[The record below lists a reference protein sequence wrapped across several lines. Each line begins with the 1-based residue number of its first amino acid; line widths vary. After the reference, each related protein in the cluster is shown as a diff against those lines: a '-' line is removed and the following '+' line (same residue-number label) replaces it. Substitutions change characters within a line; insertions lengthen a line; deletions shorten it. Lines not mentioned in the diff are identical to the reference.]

1 MIKWLWRRALLACL
15 VFVCLC
21 STAALAQ
28 NTADIVGTVSD
39 SNGGVL
45 PGSLITLTNI
55 GTNISQTT
63 ETSSAGDY
71 VFTLLQVGTYSV
83 RVEAKGFKTY
93 VAPDI
98 TLSAGDRARVDAK
111 MQVGAQTTTVE
122 VNATTTPA
130 LQTDTSTI
138 GTLVTSQGVEDLPLN
153 GRNIVKLV
161 QLSAGTTEGI
171 PNSIAGGTVVDDRRP
186 TSAYSVN
193 GQIDSENNNLVDGMD
208 NNERLVGT
216 IGVRPSIDAIE
227 EVSVSTNKYDASV
240 GRTAGGVTDIITKAG
255 TNSFHGSAFE
265 FFRNKVL
272 NSNPNYNFSEALTPG
287 SNSPAGP
294 NPAFRQNQWGASL
307 GGPIER
313 NKTFFFADY
322 EGFSSA
328 TGTAA
333 ALYTVPTYCER
344 GMGASSSPFAKPCPD
359 GLVQVGDFS
368 DTNFISAAGGG
379 SVLGGGGPDIPIASQ
394 TPLGLSFLNMYP
406 FPNAGARGATVNNY
420 TSSPERPQTL
430 LTYDGRID
438 EHFSDK
444 DTLYGRITYNS
455 ESTLIP
461 NGFPDVYIVP
471 ATGALATASTSGALF
486 VHPNVSSFAGP
497 NHQVEYAP
505 AFSYVHV
512 FNPNLLLN
520 LKGGVYRATSVSEPV
535 NQGTNLSTKLGFPC
549 NSTSCI
555 NFSNNTTGL
564 TRMTVT
570 SVNGSPAYTAIGDPT
585 YIPTVEYDTSF
596 QYVSALTWNKAAHS
610 VRFGIGFIRRRGTI
624 GQSSN
629 PQGSFTFTG
638 AYTGVALGD
647 LLEGLP
653 ITQSRTNVLFQ
664 PGFRTWEP
672 SAYVQDD
679 WRAKPWLTL
688 NLGIRYDIFTPY
700 TEVHGRLSNYDPYL
714 GLVVSPSLPGSQ
726 QASPTGD
733 VQTNYGDLAPRLGFA
748 FTFPHNMVLR
758 GGFGLTYFPENY
770 QSPAY
775 MKNAPYNFSESCTAQ
790 NEVGTANSCSTAAYS
805 GPTGQFANSA
815 TVQYGAPVCLSSTGT
830 PASGPC
836 PTNTKANSA
845 SNVASAGGPAGYGG
859 ALFSAGLPLPSLNV
873 GLATN
878 PASYAGTTI
887 GAFPTNNHDSYLEQ
901 INLQLEKAIGN
912 NVITVGYV
920 GELGRY
926 IGAVN
931 TSISENIAANPT
943 EVSALPL
950 TVGGATRSFGQLP
963 GFPYLATTTVTEDE
977 NLGSASYQSLQTTF
991 VRRFNR
997 GLTVN
1002 FNYTWAHNITNV
1014 NGNNSCVESIFA
1026 APEPCYED
1034 SSNGV
1039 NAANP
1044 HYVFGYQQYGLGN
1057 ATLDTHD
1064 RFAWAADYQLPFANS
1079 FQGISGV
1086 LLKGWGVNVSGSWQ
1100 TGLPFSVGAS
1110 SSNSGIAGGQLLDQ
1124 IGSGRLANPSLHEW
1138 FNYNNFVQPAA
1149 GTLGDQRANQFF
1161 GPPQRRLDG
1170 SLFKEFT
1177 LSETFRLQFRAEVFN
1192 LFNSPNFNVP
1202 SGTSIAFN
1210 GNGTPNVTGS
1220 HATTGEIT
1228 AMNASW
1234 NQREIQFALKLLF

>member
-1 MIKWLWRRALLACL
+1 M
-15 VFVCLC
+15 
-21 STAALAQ
+21 
-28 NTADIVGTVSD
+28 
-39 SNGGVL
+39 
-45 PGSLITLTNI
+45 
-55 GTNISQTT
+55 
-63 ETSSAGDY
+63 
-71 VFTLLQVGTYSV
+71 
-83 RVEAKGFKTY
+83 
-93 VAPDI
+93 
-98 TLSAGDRARVDAK
+98 
-111 MQVGAQTTTVE
+111 
-122 VNATTTPA
+122 
-130 LQTDTSTI
+130 
-138 GTLVTSQGVEDLPLN
+138 
-153 GRNIVKLV
+153 
-161 QLSAGTTEGI
+161 
-171 PNSIAGGTVVDDRRP
+171 
-186 TSAYSVN
+186 
-193 GQIDSENNNLVDGMD
+193 
-208 NNERLVGT
+208 VGT
-216 IGVRPSIDAIE
+216 IGVRPSIDAIQ

-272 NSNPNYNFSEALTPG
+272 NSNPNYNFSETLNPS

-307 GGPIER
+307 GGPIKR

-322 EGFSSA
+322 EGFSSS

-333 ALYTVPTYCER
+333 TLYTVPTYCER
-344 GMGASSSPFAKPCPD
+344 GMGNSSSPFAKACPD

-368 DTNFISAAGGG
+368 DTSFISASGGS
-379 SVLGGGGPDIPIASQ
+379 SVLGGQGPDIPVGSQ
-394 TPLGLSFLNMYP
+394 IPLGLSFFNMYP
-406 FPNAGARGATVNNY
+406 FPNTGAPGVTVNNF

-438 EHFSDK
+438 QHLSDK
-444 DTLYGRITYNS
+444 NTLYVRFTYNS

-471 ATGALATASTSGALF
+471 ATGALATASTPGALF

-505 AFSYVHV
+505 AISYVHV

-520 LKGGVYRATSVSEPV
+520 LKAGVYRATSVSEPV
-535 NQGTNLSTKLGFPC
+535 NQGTNLSTKIGFPC
-549 NSTSCI
+549 SGTSCI

-570 SVNGSPAYTAIGDPT
+570 SVNGSPAYTAVGDPT
-585 YIPTVEYDTSF
+585 YLPTVEYDTSF
-596 QYVSALTWNKAAHS
+596 QYLAGLTWNKGAHS
-610 VRFGIGFIRRRGTI
+610 IRFGVGLIRRRGTI

-653 ITQSRTNVLFQ
+653 VTQARTNVLFQ
-664 PGFRTWEP
+664 PSFRTWEP

-688 NLGIRYDIFTPY
+688 NLGARYDIFTPY
-700 TEVHGRLSNYDPYL
+700 TEVHGRLSNYDPYI
-714 GLVVSPSLPGSQ
+714 GLVVSPSLPGIQ
-726 QASPTGD
+726 QSSPTGD
-733 VQTNYGDLAPRLGFA
+733 VRTNYEDFAPRFGFA
-748 FTFPHNMVLR
+748 VTLPHSTVIR

-775 MKNAPYNFSESCTAQ
+775 MKNAPFNFSESCTAQ
-790 NEVGTANSCSTAAYS
+790 NEVGTANSCSTAQYS
-805 GPTGQFANSA
+805 GPAGQFANSA
-815 TVQYGAPVCLSSTGT
+815 TVQYGAPVCLATAGT

-836 PTNTKANSA
+836 GVNTKANSA
-845 SNVASAGGPAGYGG
+845 SNVAATGGPAGGGG
-859 ALFSAGLPLPSLNV
+859 ALFAAGLPLPFLNV

-878 PASYAGTTI
+878 PASYAGTTV
-887 GAFPTNNHDSYLEQ
+887 GAFPIDNHDTYLEQ
-901 INLQLEKAIGN
+901 INFQLEKAIGED
-912 NVITVGYV
+912 VITVGYV

-931 TSISENIAANPT
+931 TSINENVAANPT
-943 EVSALPL
+943 EASALPL
-950 TVGGATRSFGQLP
+950 TVGGATRAFGELP
-963 GFPYLATTTVTEDE
+963 GFPYLGSTSVTEDE
-977 NLGSASYQSLQTTF
+977 NLGSSSYQALQTTF
-991 VRRFNR
+991 VRRFSH
-997 GLTVN
+997 GLTIN

-1034 SSNGV
+1034 SSNGGS
-1039 NAANP
+1039 AANP

-1057 ATLDTHD
+1057 ATLDAHD
-1064 RFAWAADYQLPFANS
+1064 RFAWAADYELPFGKSLN
-1079 FQGISGV
+1079 GVEGV
-1086 LLKGWGVNVSGSWQ
+1086 LLKGWGVNGSGSWQ
-1100 TGLPFSVGAS
+1100 TGLPFSVTAS
-1110 SSNSGIAGGQLLDQ
+1110 SSNSGIAGTQLLDQ
-1124 IGSGRLANPSLHEW
+1124 IGSARLSNATLHEW
-1138 FNYNNFVQPAA
+1138 FNYNDFVQPAA
-1149 GTLGDQRANQFF
+1149 GTLGNQRSNQFF
-1161 GPPQRRLDG
+1161 GPPQRRLDA
-1170 SLFKEFT
+1170 SLFKE
-1177 LSETFRLQFRAEVFN
+1177 LALKEQFRLQFRAEVFN

-1210 GNGTPNVTGS
+1210 SNGTPNVTGS

-1228 AMNASW
+1228 AMNGNW
-1234 NQREIQFALKLLF
+1234 NQREIQFGLKLLF